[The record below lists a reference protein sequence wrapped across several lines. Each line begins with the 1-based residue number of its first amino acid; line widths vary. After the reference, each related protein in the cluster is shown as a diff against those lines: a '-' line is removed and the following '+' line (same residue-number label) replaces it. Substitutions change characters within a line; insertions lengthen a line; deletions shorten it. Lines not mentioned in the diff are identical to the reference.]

1 MTNTSKYYSFA
12 MAEIRMLTANIFS
25 RFDLAEVP
33 GQNIDYR
40 QYITMQFEKGSWKAF
55 LTPRYQQ
62 SHPDSATIA

>member
-1 MTNTSKYYSFA
+1 

-55 LTPRYQQ
+55 LTPRYQL
-62 SHPDSATIA
+62 SHPVSATIA